1 MENSKQNDMFQIKN
15 LIKEFNNN
23 IIQINEKIIIINNII
38 TQINNIMNKNKDNV
52 KQIENFMEMMNNFK
66 MNPNDYMFQLDKK
79 FEPNIKKIEKI
90 ESLNKYELD
99 VGSNIFPKNITLGLL
114 LNISSIASY
123 QKILIIESLLS
134 FSIGSLYLFLLNDI
148 VVYFSLFSVL
158 SAIVISFITLGLFA
172 F

>member
-1 MENSKQNDMFQIKN
+1 MI
-15 LIKEFNNN
+15 LI
-23 IIQINEKIIIINNII
+23 
-38 TQINNIMNKNKDNV
+38 D
-52 KQIENFMEMMNNFK
+52 
-66 MNPNDYMFQLDKK
+66 
-79 FEPNIKKIEKI
+79 
-90 ESLNKYELD
+90 KYELD